1 MIFQAYLCIIPRF
14 CRFFKGKRTVFSLI
28 CVIRSK
34 KELTKAKKIHIL
46 KGKYIKGGRKQQMD
60 AGSSRSADPP
70 GTNLNGTFVFP
81 RPEIQF

>member
-1 MIFQAYLCIIPRF
+1 MR
-14 CRFFKGKRTVFSLI
+14 
-28 CVIRSK
+28 
-34 KELTKAKKIHIL
+34 KIHIL

-70 GTNLNGTFVFP
+70 GTDLNGTFVFP

>member
-1 MIFQAYLCIIPRF
+1 MYYTTFTLIFQGEKPCFFHLNCII
-14 CRFFKGKRTVFSLI
+14 TTE
-28 CVIRSK
+28 

-70 GTNLNGTFVFP
+70 GTDLNGPFVFFAP
-81 RPEIQF
+81 RKTF